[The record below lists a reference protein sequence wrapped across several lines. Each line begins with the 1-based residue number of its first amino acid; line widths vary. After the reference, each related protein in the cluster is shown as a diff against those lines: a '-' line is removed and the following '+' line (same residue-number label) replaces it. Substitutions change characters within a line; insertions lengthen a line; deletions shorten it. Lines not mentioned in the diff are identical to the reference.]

1 MRCMAPAR
9 RVGSTSSG
17 TRALIIDAA
26 EAIMTEQGYAAV
38 TSRSVGAR
46 AGINPGH
53 VHYYFPTIDDL
64 FVAVINKG
72 ADRNF
77 ERMAAVLTSPKPLL
91 SLWHHSSD
99 PRGVALLNELI
110 AAANHRKALHVEVAR
125 LAQTTRTIQVEALR
139 NLLPEYGLDTERF
152 PAPLVAAAIQGI
164 ALLVAREKALGLST
178 EHQAAAAAA
187 EALLEEL
194 EQDRSTRGRRP
205 PSRSPS
211 SAEPSRRRRS

>member
-1 MRCMAPAR
+1 MARAR
-9 RVGSTSSG
+9 RVGSTSSD
-17 TRALIIDAA
+17 TRAQIVEAA
-26 EAIMTEQGYAAV
+26 EQIMTEQGYAAV
-38 TSRSVGAR
+38 TSRSVAAR

-77 ERMAAVLTSPKPLL
+77 ERMAAALTSPEPLL
-91 SLWHHSSD
+91 GLWRYSSD
-99 PRGVALLNELI
+99 PRGVALLNELL
-110 AAANHRKALHVEVAR
+110 AAANHRKALHAEVAR
-125 LAQTTRTIQVEALR
+125 LAQTARKLQEEALR
-139 NLLPEYGLDTERF
+139 NLLPEYGLDTDRF

-164 ALLVAREKALGLST
+164 ALLVGREHALGLST

-194 EQDRSTRGRRP
+194 ERGR
-205 PSRSPS
+205 SRSPKG
-211 SAEPSRRRRS
+211 